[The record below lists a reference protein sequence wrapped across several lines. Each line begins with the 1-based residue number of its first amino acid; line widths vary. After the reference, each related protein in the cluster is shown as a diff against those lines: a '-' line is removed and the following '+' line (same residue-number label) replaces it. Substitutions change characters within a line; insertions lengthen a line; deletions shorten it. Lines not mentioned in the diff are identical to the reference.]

1 MVYPT
6 DSIHLFRWRKGVS
19 NISFPFVVVVS
30 LHDAIR
36 DKLSAKYSSI
46 RFIDYSSLVEKTNS
60 DTLVVM
66 EQNLINTSRFRISS
80 LSIDS
85 RFADST
91 FNDSGSADFMIR
103 LPSTLRNI
111 MRIRLSSVELPL
123 VEYVFSESH
132 GNIQFVVEIGGSQ
145 TTLTIPS
152 GNYDPS
158 GFCSA
163 IQTAL
168 RTVDN
173 TFSCGINPLTG
184 CMTIRRT
191 SGGGAFTLLLSY
203 APYSARKTFWGI
215 GYNMGFRTKTVVA
228 DISGTVG
235 YAVAPS
241 LVLTRP
247 NPYVLLQ
254 LRCPDQLENITHR
267 IYGNSSIPA
276 FAKLVLRGDSFVAA
290 FDDNANLLRKEYT
303 FLAPSNMTTLYVR
316 LVDPFGDTVSM
327 FDMNWSMTL
336 EVTEVVNSNVYAAIG
351 QTYSS

>member
-1 MVYPT
+1 MDLLDLLDLVIVFSSKLYRFP
-6 DSIHLFRWRKGVS
+6 RKGKRQLTSFVS
-19 NISFPFVVVVS
+19 ESDIFRM
-30 LHDAIR
+30 LH
-36 DKLSAKYSSI
+36 
-46 RFIDYSSLVEKTNS
+46 
-60 DTLVVM
+60 VVM

-85 RFADST
+85 RFADAT
-91 FNDSGSADFMIR
+91 FHDSGSADFMIR

-123 VEYVFSESH
+123 VESVFTESN
-132 GNIQFVVEIGGSQ
+132 GNIQFGVDIAGLQ
-145 TTLTIPS
+145 TSLSIPS

-158 GFCSA
+158 GLCSA

-168 RTVDN
+168 RTVDIS
-173 TFSCGINPLTG
+173 FSCVFNPLTG
-184 CMTIRRT
+184 CMAVRRT
-191 SGGGAFTLLLSY
+191 SGGGAFTLFLATGSHTD
-203 APYSARKTFWGI
+203 RKTFWGI
-215 GYNMGFRTKTVVA
+215 GYNMGFRSQTVVA
-228 DISGTVG
+228 DISGSVG
-235 YAVAPS
+235 SAVATS

-247 NPYVLLQ
+247 TPYLLLQ

-267 IYGNSSIPA
+267 ISGNSAIPA

-303 FLAPSNMTTLYVR
+303 FLAPSNISSLYIR
-316 LVDPFGDTVSM
+316 LVDPYGDTANM
-327 FDMNWSMTL
+327 YDMNWSMTL